1 MSFSGNNSLSIVVEN
16 CGSPSETVTIFHSAE
31 EAQALWA
38 TLVVN
43 PDASHYLFSEALPTK
58 EMKPTK
64 VSGTFKDA
72 YGVVRIFESGANGGQ
87 PD

>member
-16 CGSPSETVTIFHSAE
+16 CGSPEETVTIFHSAE

-43 PDASHYLFSEALPTK
+43 PSASHYLFLEALPTK

-64 VSGTFKDA
+64 VSGTFRDA
-72 YGVVRIFESGANGGQ
+72 YGAVRVFQSGVNGGEI
-87 PD
+87 D

>member
-16 CGSPSETVTIFHSAE
+16 CGSPSETVTIFHTAE

-43 PDASHYLFSEALPTK
+43 PSASHYLFLESIPTK
-58 EMKPTK
+58 ELKPTK
-64 VSGTFKDA
+64 VSGTYVDA
-72 YGVVRIFESGANGGQ
+72 FGVTRVFQSGVNGGEI
-87 PD
+87 D

>member
-1 MSFSGNNSLSIVVEN
+1 MSSSGPNSLSIVVEN

-43 PDASHYLFSEALPTK
+43 PAASHYLFLEALPTK

-64 VSGTFKDA
+64 VSGYFTDA
-72 YGVVRIFESGANGGQ
+72 YGVGRIFTSGVNGGEI
-87 PD
+87 D